1 MDGGMIGLLTGCGT
15 AVVVIGAL
23 VVVFVWMRKSGN
35 ADELRIKQ
43 AIPGSTAKVIALGN
57 SYVSRTYGSMS
68 VGLRLEITP
77 PFGESYQVISVWEI
91 QPVHAPEVQVG
102 KTFPVKVDA
111 KNPKIIYPDVPWAE
125 QPDPTEF
132 TEDDFA
138 N

>member
-1 MDGGMIGLLTGCGT
+1 MLGGLIGLVIGLGT
-15 AVVVIGAL
+15 AVIVIVAVVAGFIWL
-23 VVVFVWMRKSGN
+23 RNSTS

-43 AIPGSTAKVIALGN
+43 AIPGATAKVIALGN
-57 SYVSRTYGSMS
+57 SYTSRTYGTMS

-77 PFGESYQVISVWEI
+77 PFGEPYQIISVWEI
-91 QPVHAPEVQVG
+91 QPAHVAEVQVG
-102 KTFPVKVDA
+102 KTIPVKVDA

-132 TEDDFA
+132 NEDDFQ